1 MMALIEDMRLFL
13 RQMCGAIGM
22 SGTAANVV
30 PVVVLGIALNV
41 AALGLVASVRTG
53 KQPVC
58 QRTTLRAAAQ
68 TEWKVVRTV
77 VSTMKA
83 IGQAQRRLCAAV
95 DRVEGF

>member
-13 RQMCGAIGM
+13 RQMCEAIGM
-22 SGTAANVV
+22 SGTTANVV
-30 PVVVLGIALNV
+30 PVVLLGIALNV
-41 AALGLVASVRTG
+41 AALGLVASVRAG
-53 KQPVC
+53 REPSC

-83 IGQAQRRLCAAV
+83 IGQAQRRVCAASEW
-95 DRVEGF
+95 VEGL

>member
-1 MMALIEDMRLFL
+1 MMALIEEMRLFL

-41 AALGLVASVRTG
+41 AALGLVASVRSE
-53 KQPVC
+53 KRPVC
-58 QRTTLRAAAQ
+58 QTITLRTAAQ
-68 TEWKVVRTV
+68 TEWKIVRTV
-77 VSTMKA
+77 VSTMKT
-83 IGQAQRRLCAAV
+83 IGRGQRRLCAAL

>member
-22 SGTAANVV
+22 SGTAVNVV
-30 PVVVLGIALNV
+30 PVVVLGVALNV

-83 IGQAQRRLCAAV
+83 IGQAQRRLCAASEW
-95 DRVEGF
+95 VEGL

>member
-13 RQMCGAIGM
+13 KQMCGAIGM

-30 PVVVLGIALNV
+30 PVVLLGLALNV
-41 AALGLVASVRTG
+41 AALGLVASVRTA
-53 KQPVC
+53 KEPAC

-77 VSTMKA
+77 VSTVKT
-83 IGQAQRRLCAAV
+83 IGQAQRRLCSAS
-95 DRVEGF
+95 DWVEGL